1 MFNVDLENT
10 GASDLNFTQ
19 HPEPTKPALGRPP
32 NIIKLKLRPP
42 MSPEETE
49 RKRKLSQDKIK
60 DKKKRK
66 HSGDKQSPTSERSPQ
81 AAALSESSVL
91 LFS

>member
-1 MFNVDLENT
+1 M
-10 GASDLNFTQ
+10 

-42 MSPEETE
+42 LSPEEVD
-49 RKRKLSQDKIK
+49 RKRKFSHDQGK

-66 HSGDKQSPTSERSPQ
+66 HSGDKQSTTSERPGPPV
-81 AAALSESSVL
+81 SEPSLL
-91 LFS
+91 LFSS